1 MSVQIKPILINI
13 YAGPEMECQT
23 VGETNVIK
31 CCSLYVTVIMDIT
44 DVTENVKCLAQM
56 SISLHVI

>member
-1 MSVQIKPILINI
+1 MSVKIKPILINI

-31 CCSLYVTVIMDIT
+31 RRSIYVTV
-44 DVTENVKCLAQM
+44 
-56 SISLHVI
+56 